1 MIMPGAPLN
10 WSIHT
15 APSIPTEISDLPPDL
30 PRRMWSPITATLITG
45 ERDAVLVDALMT
57 IEQAG
62 RLADRVAASG
72 KNLTTIFVTHGHGD
86 HWFGLGVL
94 LDRFPRARAVAAPA
108 VVAQMKKQMAPEFVA
123 SFWNTRFPGQIPDR
137 LVAAEPLV
145 GDRLELE
152 GNELV
157 VVGLGHTDTDDTTCL
172 QVPSIGLVVAGD
184 AVYNDVH
191 LYLAESPAEGR
202 RAWLRALDTVAAL
215 NPQAVIAGHKRP
227 GRPDDPKNI
236 AETQKYI
243 HDFETLAERTT
254 TALDLYRGML
264 ELHPTRVNQG
274 ALWGSARSAK
284 G

>member
-1 MIMPGAPLN
+1 MPGASLS
-10 WSIHT
+10 WSVHT

-30 PRRMWSPITATLITG
+30 SRRMWSPITATLITG

-57 IEQAG
+57 TEQAG
-62 RLADRVAASG
+62 RLADWVAASG
-72 KNLTTIFVTHGHGD
+72 RNLTTVFVTHGHGD
-86 HWFGLGVL
+86 HWFGLGTL
-94 LDRFPRARAVAAPA
+94 LERFPKARAVAAPA
-108 VVAQMKKQMAPEFVA
+108 VVAQMKEQMASESVA
-123 SFWNTRFPGQIPDR
+123 SLWNTRFPGRIPGR

-152 GNELV
+152 GNGLV

-172 QVPSIGLVVAGD
+172 HVPSIGLVVAGD

-191 LYLAESPAEGR
+191 LYLAESSAEGR
-202 RAWLRALDTVAAL
+202 RAWLRALDTIAAL
-215 NPQAVIAGHKRP
+215 DPQAVIAGHKRL
-227 GRPDDPKNI
+227 GSPDDPKNI
-236 AETQKYI
+236 AETAKYI
-243 HDFETLAERTT
+243 HDFETVAERTT
-254 TALDLYRGML
+254 TTLELYQGML